1 MSNKLKFYLL
11 IGPVVV
17 SFIFALTSPI
27 IQIYFVSRVATEIFA
42 AANMLS
48 TGLAALVNSSV
59 AVDKIMTWY
68 KKHFYSIVIIDLL
81 CFCTVSFLS
90 TEYVTIR
97 FLGLA
102 ILNAVSTNLWFVLM
116 RNAVNNTIKGDNLTK
131 WESFESAWNLGGQF
145 FGATLAIYL
154 NSIPLEMCVGLQC
167 IANVVMGATD
177 YKAWNMIWERRE
189 DNNDTE

>member
-11 IGPVVV
+11 SGPVLV

-27 IQIYFVSRVATEIFA
+27 IQIYFVSRVSTEIFA

-59 AVDKIMTWY
+59 VVDRIMRWY

-81 CFCTVSFLS
+81 CFCIVSFLS
-90 TEYVTIR
+90 TEYITVR

-102 ILNAVSTNLWFVLM
+102 ILNAVSTNLWCVLM
-116 RNAVNNTIKGDNLTK
+116 RNAVNNIIKGDSLTK

-145 FGATLAIYL
+145 FGAALAIYF
-154 NSIPLEMCVGLQC
+154 IDMPLELCIGLQC
-167 IANVVMGATD
+167 IANIIMGTTD
-177 YKAWNMIWERRE
+177 YKAWDMIWKGK
-189 DNNDTE
+189 DAKL

>member
-11 IGPVVV
+11 SGPVLV

-27 IQIYFVSRVATEIFA
+27 IQIYFVSRVSTEIFA

-59 AVDKIMTWY
+59 AVDRIMRWY

-81 CFCTVSFLS
+81 CFCIVSFLS
-90 TEYVTIR
+90 TEYVTVR

-102 ILNAVSTNLWFVLM
+102 ILNAVSTNLWCVLM
-116 RNAVNNTIKGDNLTK
+116 RNAVNNIIKGDSLTK

-145 FGATLAIYL
+145 FGAALAIYF
-154 NSIPLEMCVGLQC
+154 IDMPLELCIGLQC
-167 IANVVMGATD
+167 IANIIMGTTD
-177 YKAWNMIWERRE
+177 YKAWDMIWKGK
-189 DNNDTE
+189 DAKI

>member
-11 IGPVVV
+11 SGPVLV

-27 IQIYFVSRVATEIFA
+27 IQIYFVSRVSTEIFA

-59 AVDKIMTWY
+59 AADRIMRWY

-81 CFCTVSFLS
+81 CFCIVSFLS
-90 TEYVTIR
+90 TEYITVR

-102 ILNAVSTNLWFVLM
+102 ILNAVSTNLWCVLM
-116 RNAVNNTIKGDNLTK
+116 RNAVNNIIKGDSLTK

-145 FGATLAIYL
+145 FGAALAIYF
-154 NSIPLEMCVGLQC
+154 IDMPLELCIGLQC
-167 IANVVMGATD
+167 IANIIMGTTD
-177 YKAWNMIWERRE
+177 YKAWNIIWKGK
-189 DNNDTE
+189 DAKL

>member
-1 MSNKLKFYLL
+1 MSRKLKFYLL
-11 IGPVVV
+11 SGPVLV

-27 IQIYFVSRVATEIFA
+27 IQIYFVSRVSTEIFA

-59 AVDKIMTWY
+59 AADRIMRWY

-81 CFCTVSFLS
+81 CFCIVSFLS
-90 TEYVTIR
+90 TEYITVR

-102 ILNAVSTNLWFVLM
+102 ILNAVSTNLWCVLM
-116 RNAVNNTIKGDNLTK
+116 RNAVNNIIKGDSLTK

-145 FGATLAIYL
+145 FGAALAIYFID
-154 NSIPLEMCVGLQC
+154 IPLELCIGLQC
-167 IANVVMGATD
+167 IANIIMGTTD
-177 YKAWNMIWERRE
+177 YKAWDMIWKGK
-189 DNNDTE
+189 DAKL

>member
-11 IGPVVV
+11 SGPVLV

-27 IQIYFVSRVATEIFA
+27 IQIYFVSRVSTEIFA

-59 AVDKIMTWY
+59 AADRIMRWY

-81 CFCTVSFLS
+81 CFCIVSFLS
-90 TEYVTIR
+90 TEYITVR

-102 ILNAVSTNLWFVLM
+102 ILNAVSTNLWCVLM
-116 RNAVNNTIKGDNLTK
+116 RNAVNNIIKGDSLTR

-145 FGATLAIYL
+145 FGAALAIYFID
-154 NSIPLEMCVGLQC
+154 IPLELCIGLQC
-167 IANVVMGATD
+167 IANIIMGTTD
-177 YKAWNMIWERRE
+177 YKAWDMIWKGK
-189 DNNDTE
+189 DAKL

>member
-1 MSNKLKFYLL
+1 MSRKLKFYLL
-11 IGPVVV
+11 SGPVLV

-27 IQIYFVSRVATEIFA
+27 IQIYFVSRVSTEIFA

-59 AVDKIMTWY
+59 AVDRIMRWY

-81 CFCTVSFLS
+81 CFCIVSFLS
-90 TEYVTIR
+90 TEYITVR

-102 ILNAVSTNLWFVLM
+102 ILNAVSTNLWCVLM
-116 RNAVNNTIKGDNLTK
+116 RNAVNNIIKGDSLTK

-145 FGATLAIYL
+145 FGAALAIYFID
-154 NSIPLEMCVGLQC
+154 IPLELCIGLQC
-167 IANVVMGATD
+167 IANIIMGTTD
-177 YKAWNMIWERRE
+177 YKAWNIIWKGK
-189 DNNDTE
+189 DAKL

>member
-11 IGPVVV
+11 SGPVLV

-27 IQIYFVSRVATEIFA
+27 IQIYFVSRVSTEIFA

-59 AVDKIMTWY
+59 AVDRIMRWY

-81 CFCTVSFLS
+81 CFCIVSFLS
-90 TEYVTIR
+90 TEYITVR

-102 ILNAVSTNLWFVLM
+102 ILNAVSTNLWCVLM
-116 RNAVNNTIKGDNLTK
+116 RNAVNNIIKGDSLTK

-145 FGATLAIYL
+145 FGAALAIYFID
-154 NSIPLEMCVGLQC
+154 IPLELCIGLQC
-167 IANVVMGATD
+167 IANIIMGTTD
-177 YKAWNMIWERRE
+177 YKAWNMIWKGK
-189 DNNDTE
+189 DAKL

>member
-11 IGPVVV
+11 SGPVLV

-27 IQIYFVSRVATEIFA
+27 IQIYFVSRVSTEIFA

-59 AVDKIMTWY
+59 AADRIMRWY

-81 CFCTVSFLS
+81 CFCIVSFLS
-90 TEYVTIR
+90 TEYITVR

-102 ILNAVSTNLWFVLM
+102 ILNAVSTNLWCVLM
-116 RNAVNNTIKGDNLTK
+116 RNAVNNIIKGDSLTK

-145 FGATLAIYL
+145 FGAALAIYFID
-154 NSIPLEMCVGLQC
+154 IPLELCIGLQC
-167 IANVVMGATD
+167 IANIIMGTTD
-177 YKAWNMIWERRE
+177 YKAWNIIWKGK
-189 DNNDTE
+189 DAKL

>member
-1 MSNKLKFYLL
+1 MSRKLKFYLL
-11 IGPVVV
+11 SGPVLV

-27 IQIYFVSRVATEIFA
+27 IQIYFVSRVSTEIFA

-59 AVDKIMTWY
+59 AIDRIMRWY

-81 CFCTVSFLS
+81 CFCIVSFLS
-90 TEYVTIR
+90 TEYITVR

-102 ILNAVSTNLWFVLM
+102 ILNAVSTNLWCVLM
-116 RNAVNNTIKGDNLTK
+116 RNAVNNIIKGDSLTK

-145 FGATLAIYL
+145 FGAALAIYF
-154 NSIPLEMCVGLQC
+154 IDMPLELCIGLQC
-167 IANVVMGATD
+167 IANIIMGTTD
-177 YKAWNMIWERRE
+177 YKAWNIIWKGK
-189 DNNDTE
+189 NAKL

>member
-11 IGPVVV
+11 SGPVLV

-27 IQIYFVSRVATEIFA
+27 IQIYFVSRVSTEIFA

-59 AVDKIMTWY
+59 AADRIMRWY

-81 CFCTVSFLS
+81 CFCIVSFLS
-90 TEYVTIR
+90 TEYITVR

-102 ILNAVSTNLWFVLM
+102 ILNAVSTNLWCVLM
-116 RNAVNNTIKGDNLTK
+116 RNAVNNIIKGDSLTK

-145 FGATLAIYL
+145 FGAALAIYF
-154 NSIPLEMCVGLQC
+154 IDMPLELCIGLQC
-167 IANVVMGATD
+167 IANIIMGTTD
-177 YKAWNMIWERRE
+177 YKAWDMIWKGK
-189 DNNDTE
+189 DAKL

>member
-1 MSNKLKFYLL
+1 MSRKLKFYLL
-11 IGPVVV
+11 SGPVLV

-27 IQIYFVSRVATEIFA
+27 IQIYFVSRVSTEIFA

-59 AVDKIMTWY
+59 AVDRIMRWY

-81 CFCTVSFLS
+81 CFCIVSFLS
-90 TEYVTIR
+90 TEYITVR

-102 ILNAVSTNLWFVLM
+102 ILNAVSTNLWCVLM
-116 RNAVNNTIKGDNLTK
+116 RNAVNNIIKGDSLTK

-145 FGATLAIYL
+145 FGAALAIYF
-154 NSIPLEMCVGLQC
+154 IDMPLELCIGLQC
-167 IANVVMGATD
+167 IANIIMGTTD
-177 YKAWNMIWERRE
+177 YKAWNIIWKGK
-189 DNNDTE
+189 DAKL

>member
-11 IGPVVV
+11 SGPVLV

-27 IQIYFVSRVATEIFA
+27 IQIYFVSRVSTEIFA

-59 AVDKIMTWY
+59 VADRIMRWY

-81 CFCTVSFLS
+81 CFCIVSFLS
-90 TEYVTIR
+90 TEYITVR

-102 ILNAVSTNLWFVLM
+102 ILNAVSTNLWCVLM
-116 RNAVNNTIKGDNLTK
+116 RNAVNNIIKGDSLTK

-145 FGATLAIYL
+145 FGAALAIYFID
-154 NSIPLEMCVGLQC
+154 IPLELCIGLQC
-167 IANVVMGATD
+167 IANIIMGTTD
-177 YKAWNMIWERRE
+177 YKAWNIIWKGK
-189 DNNDTE
+189 DAKL

>member
-1 MSNKLKFYLL
+1 MSRKLKFYLL
-11 IGPVVV
+11 SGPVLV

-27 IQIYFVSRVATEIFA
+27 IQIYFVSRVSTEIFA

-59 AVDKIMTWY
+59 AADRIMRWY

-81 CFCTVSFLS
+81 CFCIVSFLS
-90 TEYVTIR
+90 TEYITVR

-102 ILNAVSTNLWFVLM
+102 ILNAVSTNLWCVLM
-116 RNAVNNTIKGDNLTK
+116 RNAVNNIIKGDSLTK

-145 FGATLAIYL
+145 FGAALAIYFID
-154 NSIPLEMCVGLQC
+154 IPLELCIGLQC
-167 IANVVMGATD
+167 IANIIMGTTD
-177 YKAWNMIWERRE
+177 YKAWNIIWKGK
-189 DNNDTE
+189 DAKL

>member
-1 MSNKLKFYLL
+1 MSRKLKFYLL
-11 IGPVVV
+11 SGPVLV

-27 IQIYFVSRVATEIFA
+27 IQIYFVSRVSTEIFA

-59 AVDKIMTWY
+59 AADRIMRWY

-81 CFCTVSFLS
+81 CFCIVSFLS
-90 TEYVTIR
+90 TEYITVR

-102 ILNAVSTNLWFVLM
+102 VLNAVSTNLWYVLM
-116 RNAVNNTIKGDNLTK
+116 RNAVNNIIKGDNLTK

-145 FGATLAIYL
+145 FGAALAIYFID
-154 NSIPLEMCVGLQC
+154 IPLELCIGLQC
-167 IANVVMGATD
+167 IANIIMGTTD
-177 YKAWNMIWERRE
+177 YKAWDMIWKGK
-189 DNNDTE
+189 DAKI

>member
-1 MSNKLKFYLL
+1 MSRKLKFYLL
-11 IGPVVV
+11 SGPVLV

-27 IQIYFVSRVATEIFA
+27 IQIYFVSRVSTEIFA

-59 AVDKIMTWY
+59 AVDRIMRWY

-81 CFCTVSFLS
+81 CFCIVSFLS
-90 TEYVTIR
+90 TEYITVR

-102 ILNAVSTNLWFVLM
+102 ILNAVSTNLWCVLM
-116 RNAVNNTIKGDNLTK
+116 RNAVNNIIKGDSLTR

-145 FGATLAIYL
+145 FGAALAIYFID
-154 NSIPLEMCVGLQC
+154 IPLELCIGLQC
-167 IANVVMGATD
+167 IANIIMGTTD
-177 YKAWNMIWERRE
+177 YKAWDMIWKGK
-189 DNNDTE
+189 DAKL

>member
-11 IGPVVV
+11 SGPVLV

-27 IQIYFVSRVATEIFA
+27 IQIYFVSRVSTEIFA

-59 AVDKIMTWY
+59 AVDRIMRWY

-81 CFCTVSFLS
+81 CFCIVSFLS
-90 TEYVTIR
+90 TEYITVR

-102 ILNAVSTNLWFVLM
+102 ILNAVSTNLWCVLM
-116 RNAVNNTIKGDNLTK
+116 RNAVNNIIKGDSLTK

-145 FGATLAIYL
+145 FGAALAIYF
-154 NSIPLEMCVGLQC
+154 IDMPLELCIGLQC
-167 IANVVMGATD
+167 IANIIMGATD
-177 YKAWNMIWERRE
+177 YKAWDMIWKGK
-189 DNNDTE
+189 DAKL

>member
-11 IGPVVV
+11 SGPVLV

-27 IQIYFVSRVATEIFA
+27 IQIYFVSRVSTEIFA
-42 AANMLS
+42 TANMLS

-59 AVDKIMTWY
+59 AVDRIMRWY

-81 CFCTVSFLS
+81 CFCIVSFLS
-90 TEYVTIR
+90 TEYITVR

-102 ILNAVSTNLWFVLM
+102 ILNAVSTNLWCVLM
-116 RNAVNNTIKGDNLTK
+116 RNAVNNIIKGDSLTK

-145 FGATLAIYL
+145 FGAALAIYFID
-154 NSIPLEMCVGLQC
+154 IPLELCIGLQC
-167 IANVVMGATD
+167 IANIIMGTTD
-177 YKAWNMIWERRE
+177 YKAWDMIWKGK
-189 DNNDTE
+189 DAKL

>member
-1 MSNKLKFYLL
+1 MSRKLKFYLL
-11 IGPVVV
+11 SGPVLV

-27 IQIYFVSRVATEIFA
+27 IQIYFVSRVSTEIFA

-59 AVDKIMTWY
+59 AVDRIMRWY

-81 CFCTVSFLS
+81 CFCIVSFLS
-90 TEYVTIR
+90 TEYITVR

-102 ILNAVSTNLWFVLM
+102 ILNAVSTNLWCVLM
-116 RNAVNNTIKGDNLTK
+116 RNAVNNIIKGDSLTK

-145 FGATLAIYL
+145 FGAALAIYF
-154 NSIPLEMCVGLQC
+154 IDMPLELCIGLQC
-167 IANVVMGATD
+167 IANIIMGTTD
-177 YKAWNMIWERRE
+177 YKAWDMIWKGK
-189 DNNDTE
+189 DAKI

>member
-11 IGPVVV
+11 SGPVLV

-27 IQIYFVSRVATEIFA
+27 IQIYFVSRVSTEIFA
-42 AANMLS
+42 TANMLS

-59 AVDKIMTWY
+59 AVDRIMRWY

-81 CFCTVSFLS
+81 CFCIVSFLS
-90 TEYVTIR
+90 TEYITVR

-102 ILNAVSTNLWFVLM
+102 ILNAVSTNLWCVLM
-116 RNAVNNTIKGDNLTK
+116 RNAVNNIIKGDSLTR

-145 FGATLAIYL
+145 FGAALAIYFID
-154 NSIPLEMCVGLQC
+154 IPLELCIGLQC
-167 IANVVMGATD
+167 IANIIMGTTD
-177 YKAWNMIWERRE
+177 YKAWDMIWKGK
-189 DNNDTE
+189 DAKL

>member
-11 IGPVVV
+11 SGPVLV

-27 IQIYFVSRVATEIFA
+27 IQIYFVSRVSTEIFA

-59 AVDKIMTWY
+59 AVDRIMRWY

-81 CFCTVSFLS
+81 CFCIVSFLS
-90 TEYVTIR
+90 TEYITVR

-102 ILNAVSTNLWFVLM
+102 ILNAVSTNLWCVLM
-116 RNAVNNTIKGDNLTK
+116 RNAVNNIIKGDSLTR

-145 FGATLAIYL
+145 FGAALAIYFID
-154 NSIPLEMCVGLQC
+154 IPLELCIGLQC
-167 IANVVMGATD
+167 IANIIMGTTD
-177 YKAWNMIWERRE
+177 YKAWDMIWKGK
-189 DNNDTE
+189 DAKL

>member
-1 MSNKLKFYLL
+1 MSRKLKFYLL
-11 IGPVVV
+11 SGPVLV

-27 IQIYFVSRVATEIFA
+27 IQIYFVSRVSTEIFA

-59 AVDKIMTWY
+59 AVDMIMRWY

-81 CFCTVSFLS
+81 CFCIVSFLS
-90 TEYVTIR
+90 TEYITVR

-102 ILNAVSTNLWFVLM
+102 ILNAVSTNLWCVLM
-116 RNAVNNTIKGDNLTK
+116 RNAVNNIIKGDSLTK

-145 FGATLAIYL
+145 FGAALAIYF
-154 NSIPLEMCVGLQC
+154 IDMPLELCIGLQC
-167 IANVVMGATD
+167 IANIIMGTTD
-177 YKAWNMIWERRE
+177 YKAWDMIWKGK
-189 DNNDTE
+189 DAKI

>member
-11 IGPVVV
+11 SGPVLV

-27 IQIYFVSRVATEIFA
+27 IQIYFVSRVSTEIFA
-42 AANMLS
+42 TANMLS

-59 AVDKIMTWY
+59 AVDRIMRWY

-81 CFCTVSFLS
+81 CFCIVSFLS
-90 TEYVTIR
+90 TEYITVR

-102 ILNAVSTNLWFVLM
+102 ILNAVSTNLWCVLM
-116 RNAVNNTIKGDNLTK
+116 RNAVNNIIKGDSLTR

-145 FGATLAIYL
+145 FGAALAIYF
-154 NSIPLEMCVGLQC
+154 IDMPLELCIGLQC
-167 IANVVMGATD
+167 IANIIMGTTD
-177 YKAWNMIWERRE
+177 YKAWDMIWKGK
-189 DNNDTE
+189 DAKI

>member
-11 IGPVVV
+11 SGPVLV

-27 IQIYFVSRVATEIFA
+27 IQIYFVSRVSTEIFA

-59 AVDKIMTWY
+59 AVDRIMRWY

-81 CFCTVSFLS
+81 CFCIVSFLS
-90 TEYVTIR
+90 TEYITVR

-102 ILNAVSTNLWFVLM
+102 ILNAVSTNLWCVLM
-116 RNAVNNTIKGDNLTK
+116 RNAVNNIIKGDSLTK

-145 FGATLAIYL
+145 FGAALAIYF
-154 NSIPLEMCVGLQC
+154 IDMPLELCIGLQC
-167 IANVVMGATD
+167 IANIIMGTTD
-177 YKAWNMIWERRE
+177 YKAWDMLWKGK
-189 DNNDTE
+189 DAKL

>member
-11 IGPVVV
+11 SGPVLV

-27 IQIYFVSRVATEIFA
+27 IQIYFVSRVSTEIFA

-59 AVDKIMTWY
+59 AVDRIMRWY

-81 CFCTVSFLS
+81 CFCIVSFLS
-90 TEYVTIR
+90 TEYITVR

-102 ILNAVSTNLWFVLM
+102 VLNAVSTNLWYVLM
-116 RNAVNNTIKGDNLTK
+116 RNAVNNIIKGDNLTK

-145 FGATLAIYL
+145 FGAALAIYFID
-154 NSIPLEMCVGLQC
+154 IPLELCIGLQC
-167 IANVVMGATD
+167 IANIIMGTTD
-177 YKAWNMIWERRE
+177 YKAWNMIWKGK
-189 DNNDTE
+189 DTKI

>member
-11 IGPVVV
+11 SGPVLV

-27 IQIYFVSRVATEIFA
+27 IQIYFVSRVSTEIFA

-59 AVDKIMTWY
+59 AVDRIMRWY

-81 CFCTVSFLS
+81 CFCIVSFLS
-90 TEYVTIR
+90 TEYITVR

-102 ILNAVSTNLWFVLM
+102 ILNAVSTNLWCVLM
-116 RNAVNNTIKGDNLTK
+116 RNAVNNIIKGDSLTK

-145 FGATLAIYL
+145 FGAALAIYFID
-154 NSIPLEMCVGLQC
+154 IPLELCIGLQC
-167 IANVVMGATD
+167 IANIIMGTTD
-177 YKAWNMIWERRE
+177 YKAWDMIWKGK
-189 DNNDTE
+189 DAKL

>member
-1 MSNKLKFYLL
+1 MSRKLKFYLL
-11 IGPVVV
+11 SGPVLV

-27 IQIYFVSRVATEIFA
+27 IQIYFVSRVSTEIFA

-59 AVDKIMTWY
+59 AVDRIMRWY

-81 CFCTVSFLS
+81 CFCIVSFLS
-90 TEYVTIR
+90 TEYITVR

-102 ILNAVSTNLWFVLM
+102 ILNAVSTNLWCVLM
-116 RNAVNNTIKGDNLTK
+116 RNAVNNIIKGDSLTK

-145 FGATLAIYL
+145 FGAALAIYF
-154 NSIPLEMCVGLQC
+154 IDMPLELCIGLQC
-167 IANVVMGATD
+167 IANIIMGTTD
-177 YKAWNMIWERRE
+177 YKAWDMIWKGK
-189 DNNDTE
+189 DAKL

>member
-11 IGPVVV
+11 SGPVLV

-27 IQIYFVSRVATEIFA
+27 IQIYFVSRVSTEIFA
-42 AANMLS
+42 TANMLS

-59 AVDKIMTWY
+59 AVDRIMRWY

-81 CFCTVSFLS
+81 CFCIVSFLS
-90 TEYVTIR
+90 TEYITVR

-102 ILNAVSTNLWFVLM
+102 ILNAVSTNLWCVLM
-116 RNAVNNTIKGDNLTK
+116 RNAVNNIIKGDSLTR

-145 FGATLAIYL
+145 FGAALAIYFID
-154 NSIPLEMCVGLQC
+154 IPLELCIGLQC
-167 IANVVMGATD
+167 IANIIMGTTD
-177 YKAWNMIWERRE
+177 YKAWNIIWKGK
-189 DNNDTE
+189 DAKL

>member
-11 IGPVVV
+11 SGPVLV

-27 IQIYFVSRVATEIFA
+27 IQIYFVSRVSTEIFA

-59 AVDKIMTWY
+59 VADRIMRWY

-81 CFCTVSFLS
+81 CFCIVSFLS
-90 TEYVTIR
+90 TEYITVR

-102 ILNAVSTNLWFVLM
+102 ILNAVSTNLWCVLM
-116 RNAVNNTIKGDNLTK
+116 RNAVNNIIKGDSLTK

-145 FGATLAIYL
+145 FGAALAIYF
-154 NSIPLEMCVGLQC
+154 IDMPLELCIGLQC
-167 IANVVMGATD
+167 IANIIMGTTD
-177 YKAWNMIWERRE
+177 YKAWNIIWKGK
-189 DNNDTE
+189 DAKL

>member
-1 MSNKLKFYLL
+1 MSRKLKFYLL
-11 IGPVVV
+11 SGPVLV

-27 IQIYFVSRVATEIFA
+27 IQIYFVSRVSTEIFA

-59 AVDKIMTWY
+59 AADRIMRWY

-81 CFCTVSFLS
+81 CFCIVSFLS
-90 TEYVTIR
+90 TEYITVR

-116 RNAVNNTIKGDNLTK
+116 RNAVNNIIKGDSLTK
-131 WESFESAWNLGGQF
+131 WESFESAWNLCGQF

-154 NSIPLEMCVGLQC
+154 TNISLEVCIGLQC
-167 IANVVMGATD
+167 MANVIMGATD
-177 YKAWNMIWERRE
+177 YKAWNMIWKKQ
-189 DNNDTE
+189 

>member
-1 MSNKLKFYLL
+1 MSRKLKFYLL
-11 IGPVVV
+11 SGPVLV

-27 IQIYFVSRVATEIFA
+27 IQIYFVSRVSTEIFA

-59 AVDKIMTWY
+59 AVDRIMRWY

-81 CFCTVSFLS
+81 CFCIVSFLS
-90 TEYVTIR
+90 TEYITVR

-102 ILNAVSTNLWFVLM
+102 ILNAVSTNLWCVLM
-116 RNAVNNTIKGDNLTK
+116 RNAVNNIIKGDSLTK

-145 FGATLAIYL
+145 FGAALAIYFID
-154 NSIPLEMCVGLQC
+154 IPLELCIGLQC
-167 IANVVMGATD
+167 IANIIMGTTD
-177 YKAWNMIWERRE
+177 YKAWDMIWKGK
-189 DNNDTE
+189 DAKL

>member
-1 MSNKLKFYLL
+1 MSRKLKFYLL
-11 IGPVVV
+11 SGPVLV

-27 IQIYFVSRVATEIFA
+27 IQIYFVSRVSTEIFA

-59 AVDKIMTWY
+59 AADRIMRWY

-81 CFCTVSFLS
+81 CFCIVSFLS
-90 TEYVTIR
+90 TEYITVR

-102 ILNAVSTNLWFVLM
+102 ILNAVSTNLWCVLM
-116 RNAVNNTIKGDNLTK
+116 RNAVNNIIKGDSLTR

-145 FGATLAIYL
+145 FGAALAIYFID
-154 NSIPLEMCVGLQC
+154 IPLELCIGLQC
-167 IANVVMGATD
+167 IANIIMGTTD
-177 YKAWNMIWERRE
+177 YKAWNIIWKGK
-189 DNNDTE
+189 DAKL

>member
-11 IGPVVV
+11 SGPVLV

-27 IQIYFVSRVATEIFA
+27 IQIYFVSRVSTEIFA

-59 AVDKIMTWY
+59 TVDRIMRWY

-81 CFCTVSFLS
+81 CFCIVSFLS
-90 TEYVTIR
+90 TEYITVR

-102 ILNAVSTNLWFVLM
+102 ILNAVSTNLWCVLM
-116 RNAVNNTIKGDNLTK
+116 RNAVNNIIKGDNLTK

-145 FGATLAIYL
+145 FGAALAIYF
-154 NSIPLEMCVGLQC
+154 IDMPLELCIGLQC
-167 IANVVMGATD
+167 IANIIMGTTD
-177 YKAWNMIWERRE
+177 YKAWDMIWKGK
-189 DNNDTE
+189 DAKL

>member
-1 MSNKLKFYLL
+1 MSRKLKFYLL
-11 IGPVVV
+11 SGPVLV

-27 IQIYFVSRVATEIFA
+27 IQIYFVSRVSTEIFA

-59 AVDKIMTWY
+59 AVDRIMRWY

-81 CFCTVSFLS
+81 CFCIVSFLS
-90 TEYVTIR
+90 TEYITVR

-102 ILNAVSTNLWFVLM
+102 ILNAVSTNLWCVLM
-116 RNAVNNTIKGDNLTK
+116 RNAVNNIIKGDSLTR

-145 FGATLAIYL
+145 FGAALAIYF
-154 NSIPLEMCVGLQC
+154 IDMPLELCIGLQC
-167 IANVVMGATD
+167 IANIIMGTTD
-177 YKAWNMIWERRE
+177 YKAWDMIWKGK
-189 DNNDTE
+189 DAKL

>member
-11 IGPVVV
+11 SGPVLV

-27 IQIYFVSRVATEIFA
+27 IQIYFVSRVSTEIFA

-59 AVDKIMTWY
+59 AVDRIMRWY

-81 CFCTVSFLS
+81 CFCIVSFLS
-90 TEYVTIR
+90 TEYITVR

-102 ILNAVSTNLWFVLM
+102 ILNAVSTNLWCVLM
-116 RNAVNNTIKGDNLTK
+116 RNAVNNIIKGDSLTK

-145 FGATLAIYL
+145 FGAALAIYF
-154 NSIPLEMCVGLQC
+154 IDMPLELCIGLQC
-167 IANVVMGATD
+167 IANIIMGTTD
-177 YKAWNMIWERRE
+177 YKAWDMIWKGK
-189 DNNDTE
+189 DAKI

>member
-1 MSNKLKFYLL
+1 MSRKLKFYLL
-11 IGPVVV
+11 SGPVLV

-27 IQIYFVSRVATEIFA
+27 IQIYFVTRVSTEIFA

-59 AVDKIMTWY
+59 AADRIMRWY

-81 CFCTVSFLS
+81 CFCIVSFLS
-90 TEYVTIR
+90 TEYITVR

-102 ILNAVSTNLWFVLM
+102 ILNAVSTNLWCVLM
-116 RNAVNNTIKGDNLTK
+116 RNAVNNIIKGDSLTK

-145 FGATLAIYL
+145 FGAALAIYFID
-154 NSIPLEMCVGLQC
+154 IPLELCIGLQC
-167 IANVVMGATD
+167 IANIIMGTTD
-177 YKAWNMIWERRE
+177 YKAWNIIWKGK
-189 DNNDTE
+189 DAKL

>member
-1 MSNKLKFYLL
+1 MSRKLKFYLL
-11 IGPVVV
+11 SGPVLV

-27 IQIYFVSRVATEIFA
+27 IQIYFVSRVSTEIFA

-59 AVDKIMTWY
+59 AVDRIMRWY

-81 CFCTVSFLS
+81 CFCIVSFLS
-90 TEYVTIR
+90 TEYITVR

-102 ILNAVSTNLWFVLM
+102 ILNAVSTNLWCVLM
-116 RNAVNNTIKGDNLTK
+116 RNAVNNIIKGDSLTR

-145 FGATLAIYL
+145 FGAALAIYFID
-154 NSIPLEMCVGLQC
+154 IPLELCIGLQC
-167 IANVVMGATD
+167 IANIIMGTTD
-177 YKAWNMIWERRE
+177 YKAWNIIWKGK
-189 DNNDTE
+189 DAKL